1 MVSLYTSTTTHKI
14 RRRQRPMTSGAY
26 PYDPSIS
33 EAPTVLSNP
42 MLEDHVEISYTG
54 LKGRGG
60 GFAAEGRG
68 RAWRPSVTKVLLTRK
83 CSPVKVQQE

>member
-1 MVSLYTSTTTHKI
+1 
-14 RRRQRPMTSGAY
+14 MTSGAY

-60 GFAAEGRG
+60 GFTAEGRG
-68 RAWRPSVTKVLLTRK
+68 AHGDLR
-83 CSPVKVQQE
+83 